1 MAEIKIGETYVSRE
15 TYERL
20 KHYETLVKKWSPKI
34 NLIAKSTLS
43 DIWDRHIVDSIQI
56 CEEVVFPQTWLDI
69 GSGGG
74 FPGVVVA
81 ILAAERAPDCAITL
95 IESDQRKCAFLR
107 TAIRECGAKAT
118 VMSKRIEQVPP
129 MAADMISARALAD
142 LTTLLGFAERHL
154 KPEGTA
160 LFSKGIQWKKEV
172 DNARS
177 QWQFDLKSTSSWT
190 EPEAVI
196 LEIRGVTRV

>member
-1 MAEIKIGETYVSRE
+1 MSEVKIGEAHVSRE
-15 TYERL
+15 TYDRL
-20 KHYETLVKKWSPKI
+20 KHYESLVKKWSPKI
-34 NLIAKSTLS
+34 NLIAKSTLDS
-43 DIWDRHIVDSIQI
+43 VWDRHIVDSVQI
-56 CEEVVFPQTWLDI
+56 CQGIDFPQTWLDI

-81 ILAAERAPDCAITL
+81 ILAVERAPDCVITL

-107 TAIRECGAKAT
+107 TAIRECGANAK
-118 VMSKRIEQVPP
+118 VVSERIEKVPP
-129 MAADMISARALAD
+129 MAADVISARALAD

-154 KPEGTA
+154 QPGGIA

-172 DNARS
+172 DNARR
-177 QWQFDLKSTSSWT
+177 QWQFDLKSTNSWT
-190 EPEAVI
+190 EPEAVV

>member
-1 MAEIKIGETYVSRE
+1 MSEVKIGEAHVSRE
-15 TYERL
+15 TYDRL
-20 KHYETLVKKWSPKI
+20 KHYESLVKKWSPKI
-34 NLIAKSTLS
+34 NLIAKSTL
-43 DIWDRHIVDSIQI
+43 DDVWDRHIVDSVQI
-56 CEEVVFPQTWLDI
+56 CQGIDFSQTWLDI

-81 ILAAERAPDCAITL
+81 ILAVERAPDCVITL

-107 TAIRECGAKAT
+107 TAIRECGANAK
-118 VMSKRIEQVPP
+118 VVSERIEKVPP
-129 MAADMISARALAD
+129 MAADIISARALAD

-154 KPEGTA
+154 QPGGIA

-177 QWQFDLKSTSSWT
+177 QWQFDLKSTNSWT
-190 EPEAVI
+190 EPEAVV

>member
-1 MAEIKIGETYVSRE
+1 MSEVKIGEAHVSRE
-15 TYERL
+15 TYDRL
-20 KHYETLVKKWSPKI
+20 KHYESLVKKWSPKI
-34 NLIAKSTLS
+34 NLIAKSTL
-43 DIWDRHIVDSIQI
+43 DDVWDRHIVDSVQI
-56 CEEVVFPQTWLDI
+56 CQRIDFPQTWLDI

-81 ILAAERAPDCAITL
+81 ILAAERAPDCVITL

-107 TAIRECGAKAT
+107 TAIRECGVKAK
-118 VMSKRIEQVPP
+118 VMSERIEKVPP
-129 MAADMISARALAD
+129 MAADIISARALAD

-154 KPEGTA
+154 QPGGIA

-177 QWQFDLKSTSSWT
+177 QWQFDLKSTNSWT
-190 EPEAVI
+190 EPEAVV

>member
-1 MAEIKIGETYVSRE
+1 MTEMQIGKSYVSRE
-15 TYERL
+15 TYDRL
-20 KHYETLVKKWSPKI
+20 KHYESLVKKWSPKI
-34 NLIAKSTLS
+34 NLVAKSTLDS
-43 DIWDRHIVDSIQI
+43 VWDRHIVDSIQI
-56 CEEVVFPQTWLDI
+56 CELTEFPKTWVDI

-81 ILAAERAPDCAITL
+81 IIAAERAPDCSITL

-107 TAIRECGAKAT
+107 TAIRECGATAK
-118 VMSKRIEQVPP
+118 VVSERIEKVPSIG
-129 MAADMISARALAD
+129 ADVMSARALAD
-142 LTTLLGFAERHL
+142 LTTLLGFAEHHL
-154 KPEGTA
+154 HPGGIA
-160 LFSKGIQWKKEV
+160 LLSKGVQWKKEV

>member
-1 MAEIKIGETYVSRE
+1 MSEVKIGKAHVSRE
-15 TYERL
+15 TYDRL
-20 KHYETLVKKWSPKI
+20 KHYESLVKKWSPKI
-34 NLIAKSTLS
+34 NLIAKSTL
-43 DIWDRHIVDSIQI
+43 DNVWDRHIVDSVQI
-56 CEEVVFPQTWLDI
+56 CQGIDFPQTWLDI

-81 ILAAERAPDCAITL
+81 ILAVERAPDCVITL

-107 TAIRECGAKAT
+107 TAIRECGANAK
-118 VMSKRIEQVPP
+118 VVSERIEKVPP
-129 MAADMISARALAD
+129 MAADVISARALAD

-154 KPEGTA
+154 QPGGIA

-177 QWQFDLKSTSSWT
+177 QWQFHLKSTNSWT
-190 EPEAVI
+190 EPEAVV